1 MLNKFIIGTAQFGSK
16 YGISNTSGKTKTSEV
31 KKILSLLNKK
41 KIYFIDTSTNYGKAE
56 KILGSKSKKKT
67 KIITKI
73 SAKKL
78 CLNKIENIKEKMFK
92 QLNQSKKNLKNK
104 SIYAVLIN
112 NVDLMLSKKGFKI
125 FESLKEAK
133 KKGLIKKYGY
143 SIYSFSN
150 LKKICNKVKP
160 DIIQCP
166 YNILDRRLI
175 EKNNL
180 NFLKK
185 NTIEV
190 HVRSVFLQGLLLM
203 SKKDMPIYF
212 KKWNNV
218 FNNWEKW
225 VYKSKSSKL
234 SACLNYIY
242 NTKGIDKIVV
252 GVNKAKQLEEILNS
266 KMQKI
271 SIPKHISSKNEK
283 LINPNLWPKK
293 L

>member
-1 MLNKFIIGTAQFGSK
+1 MLKKFIIGTAQFGSR
-16 YGISNTSGKTKTSEV
+16 YGISNTSGKTKTKEV
-31 KKILSLLNKK
+31 KKILSLLDKK
-41 KIYFIDTSTNYGKAE
+41 KIYYIDTSTNYGKAE

-78 CLNKIENIKEKMFK
+78 CLNKIENIKEKIFK

-112 NVDLMLSKKGFKI
+112 NVDLMLSKKGIKI

-143 SIYSFSN
+143 SIYSFLN

>member
-1 MLNKFIIGTAQFGSK
+1 MLKKFIIGTAQFGSR
-16 YGISNTSGKTKTSEV
+16 YGVSNTSGKTKTKEV
-31 KKILSLLNKK
+31 EKILSLLDKK

-56 KILGSKSKKKT
+56 KILSNKIKKKT

-78 CLNKIENIKEKMFK
+78 CLNKIENIRENIFK
-92 QLNQSKKNLKNK
+92 QLKQSKKNLKNK
-104 SIYAVLIN
+104 SIYALLIN
-112 NVDLMLSKKGFKI
+112 NADLMLTKKGTKI
-125 FESLKEAK
+125 FETLKEAK
-133 KKGLIKKYGY
+133 KKKIIKKYGY

-166 YNILDRRLI
+166 YNILDRRLT

-185 NTIEV
+185 NSIEV

-203 SKKDMPIYF
+203 SKKSIPMYF
-212 KKWNNV
+212 KKWENT
-218 FNNWEKW
+218 FNIWEKW
-225 VYKSKSSKL
+225 LNKSNFSKL

-242 NTKGIDKIVV
+242 NTKGIDKIVI
-252 GVNKAKQLEEILNS
+252 GVNKTKQLEEIFNI
-266 KMQKI
+266 KMQKVL
-271 SIPKHISSKNEK
+271 IPKYISSKSKK
-283 LINPNLWPKK
+283 LINPSLWPKK

>member
-1 MLNKFIIGTAQFGSK
+1 MLKKFVIGTAQFGSK
-16 YGISNTSGKTKTSEV
+16 YGISNTSGKTKTNEV
-31 KKILSLLNKK
+31 KKILSLLDK
-41 KIYFIDTSTNYGKAE
+41 KIYYIDTSTNYGKAE
-56 KILGSKSKKKT
+56 KILGSKRKKKT

-78 CLNKIENIKEKMFK
+78 CLNKTENIKEKIFK

-112 NVDLMLSKKGFKI
+112 NVDLMLSKKGLKI

-203 SKKDMPIYF
+203 SKKDMPMYF
-212 KKWNNV
+212 KKWNNI

-225 VYKSKSSKL
+225 VYKSKFSKL

-242 NTKGIDKIVV
+242 NTKGIDKIVI
-252 GVNKAKQLEEILNS
+252 GVNNTEQLEEIFNL